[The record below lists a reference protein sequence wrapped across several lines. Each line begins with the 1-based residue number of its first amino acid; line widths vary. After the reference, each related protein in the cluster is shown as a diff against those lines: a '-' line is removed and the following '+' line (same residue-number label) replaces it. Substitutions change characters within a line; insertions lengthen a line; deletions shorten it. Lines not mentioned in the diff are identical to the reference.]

1 MFMVEDDNIAFK
13 ISIIDAFA
21 SYKILHY
28 PFKVIIFFSKPHSVW
43 WIISKDSERIN

>member
-28 PFKVIIFFSKPHSVW
+28 PFKVIIFFSKPHSV
-43 WIISKDSERIN
+43 SGELFLRTVKE

>member
-28 PFKVIIFFSKPHSVW
+28 PFKVIIFFPSLTQSLV
-43 WIISKDSERIN
+43 NYL